1 MTEKNEEEYINNRP
15 RYMCRNNHGC
25 HGNISPRRAYRLRN
39 FLSPDAQMIY
49 PTYTPP
55 TPPTSPYITY
65 PTPYKK
71 QKKYV

>member
-49 PTYTPP
+49 IPYTPLP
-55 TPPTSPYITY
+55 PPIPPTSPT
-65 PTPYKK
+65 PPYKK
-71 QKKYV
+71 NKKEYV